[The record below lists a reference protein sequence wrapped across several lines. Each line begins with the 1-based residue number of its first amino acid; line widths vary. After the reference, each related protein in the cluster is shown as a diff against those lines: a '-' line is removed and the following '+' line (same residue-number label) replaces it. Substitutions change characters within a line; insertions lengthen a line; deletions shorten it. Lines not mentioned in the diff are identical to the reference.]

1 MSEYKPLARKA
12 DIVVQEFGNEILIYD
27 LNINKA
33 FALNAT
39 ASIVWQN
46 CNGTNSINGI
56 ADQLSIK
63 FKTIIT
69 DDFVWMTLE
78 QLKKENLIEIE
89 TLEFTPFKGLSRR
102 EMVRKVG
109 LSSLI
114 ALPIISSLIV
124 PTAINAASGCFPL
137 TNNAN
142 ENPNGCAC
150 DTNSDCTS
158 TCCGVSGLAEVCVNL
173 RATPVCQPCRGN
185 CECPNTY
192 SCPAVP
198 SRPRICRPI
207 GVPIPPLPAPDN
219 CV

>member
-1 MSEYKPLARKA
+1 MSEFKPLARKA
-12 DIVVQEFGNEILIYD
+12 DIVVQDLRDEILIYD
-27 LNINKA
+27 LVTNKA
-33 FALNAT
+33 LALNKT
-39 ASIVWQN
+39 SSIVWQY
-46 CNGTNSINGI
+46 CDGTKTIKDI
-56 ADQLSIK
+56 ADLLSIK

-69 DDFVWMTLE
+69 NDFVWMSLE
-78 QLKKENLIEIE
+78 QLKKKNLIEIGS
-89 TLEFTPFKGLSRR
+89 LQFTPFEGLSRR

-124 PTAINAASGCFPL
+124 PTAVNAASGCFPL

-173 RATPVCQPCRGN
+173 RATGVCQPCRGN

-192 SCPAVP
+192 TCPAVP
-198 SRPRICRPI
+198 SRPRICRPV
-207 GVPIPPLPAPDN
+207 GVPVPPLPAPDN

>member
-1 MSEYKPLARKA
+1 MSEFKPLARKA
-12 DIVVQEFGNEILIYD
+12 DIVVQDLRDEILIYD
-27 LNINKA
+27 LVTNKA
-33 FALNAT
+33 LALNKT
-39 ASIVWQN
+39 SSIVWQY
-46 CNGTNSINGI
+46 CDGTKTIKEL
-56 ADQLSIK
+56 ADLLSIK

-69 DDFVWMTLE
+69 NDFVWMSIE
-78 QLKKENLIEIE
+78 QLKKENLIEIGS
-89 TLEFTPFKGLSRR
+89 LQYTPFEGLSRR

-109 LSSLI
+109 LTSLI

-124 PTAINAASGCFPL
+124 PTAVNAASGCFPL

-173 RATPVCQPCRGN
+173 RATAVCQPCRGN

-192 SCPAVP
+192 SCPSIAG
-198 SRPRICRPI
+198 RPRICRPV
-207 GVPIPPLPAPDN
+207 GVPVPPLPAPDN